1 MAKVYKIKEKVWR
14 WPTISAGKPGE
25 MGWCFISV
33 DKKLTE
39 ELKNIGKK
47 YTYGSGFIGITAK
60 VGETK
65 WDTALFP
72 YKKEGIYLLSIKGIV
87 RKREGIL
94 EGDVV
99 NVSFT
104 FRKNTL

>member
-1 MAKVYKIKEKVWR
+1 MAKVYKIKGKVWR
-14 WPTISAGKPGE
+14 WPTISAGKSGD
-25 MGWCFISV
+25 MGWYFISV

-39 ELKNIGKK
+39 ELKKIGKK
-47 YTYGSGFIGITAK
+47 YIYGSGFIGISAK
-60 VGETK
+60 VGKTK

-72 YKKEGIYLLSIKGIV
+72 YTKEGIYLLSIKGIV
-87 RKREGIL
+87 RKKESVL
-94 EGDVV
+94 EGDVI